1 MRTNQVISHNSG
13 VFRHFSG
20 CWPQRFPGPADS
32 AGCLRQRVP
41 SAPGCPF
48 GIRGYTD
55 SPPLP
60 GSCIIAAELLLIK
73 CTEWPVSGCF
83 TAFSGS
89 FDQFSFA
96 A

>member
-13 VFRHFSG
+13 VFRRFSG
-20 CWPQRFPGPADS
+20 CCPQRFPGPEDS

-60 GSCIIAAELLLIK
+60 GSGFIAAELFLIK
-73 CTEWPVSGCF
+73 RTESLFPGFF